1 MSYVWPFENAPYL
14 NSVRD
19 GPPGRPYCSIAPNF
33 RWKTKIYYT
42 GLTRLS
48 RQAGWL
54 APDEE
59 ATGLRISAWSPSGRA
74 YTLEIQTPSRK
85 VKVSATDFYHGIGRR
100 AGWLAVRSTSFRV
113 LTAKEFVMLDG
124 TGSGHGVGMCQ
135 WGAEG
140 MGRKGFKYREILQH
154 YYPGTEIKHD

>member
-1 MSYVWPFENAPYL
+1 
-14 NSVRD
+14 
-19 GPPGRPYCSIAPNF
+19 
-33 RWKTKIYYT
+33 
-42 GLTRLS
+42 
-48 RQAGWL
+48 
-54 APDEE
+54 
-59 ATGLRISAWSPSGRA
+59 
-74 YTLEIQTPSRK
+74 